1 MLIRFAIENFLSFAA
16 PVAFELT
23 QEGAEAPSLVLLQ
36 GDSGT
41 GKTNLLRALGFL
53 RNLVLG
59 GTRAGQPIAVTPCKL
74 ATGNQPTQLELTIEQ
89 SGVRYRYGCQL
100 TRELV
105 EREWL
110 YSQRNNGSTTDEQLI
125 FERARKS
132 PLVPATSVTLGALTG
147 EDREALNLAAY
158 GVRGEQLL
166 LCEAL
171 RRSVKLVEPL
181 GLWLRDRL
189 QLLRAE
195 AKIIGIAARCAR
207 EPAYRT
213 FLSNLLASAGL
224 GIAEVTL
231 ERRPVDPDYFETEE
245 EKQQV
250 VAALTGYADGFVQT
264 HEGEIVAEQHGR
276 FLDLYQCNLRF
287 VVLAA
292 DGRRVELTPA
302 ELGDGA
308 LRLLHLS
315 PLLYGQSAATDEP
328 PVYFIDELERSLQ
341 PALVSA
347 LLQTHLRL
355 TRASL
360 PKTQLI
366 AVVRSVHA
374 PELPALSA
382 CQKWQLQRPSGS
394 AGAQLTRLLDE
405 TASVENRSAGISGLL
420 AD

>member
-1 MLIRFAIENFLSFAA
+1 
-16 PVAFELT
+16 
-23 QEGAEAPSLVLLQ
+23 
-36 GDSGT
+36 
-41 GKTNLLRALGFL
+41 
-53 RNLVLG
+53 
-59 GTRAGQPIAVTPCKL
+59 
-74 ATGNQPTQLELTIEQ
+74 
-89 SGVRYRYGCQL
+89 
-100 TRELV
+100 
-105 EREWL
+105 
-110 YSQRNNGSTTDEQLI
+110 
-125 FERARKS
+125 
-132 PLVPATSVTLGALTG
+132 
-147 EDREALNLAAY
+147 
-158 GVRGEQLL
+158 
-166 LCEAL
+166 
-171 RRSVKLVEPL
+171 
-181 GLWLRDRL
+181 
-189 QLLRAE
+189 
-195 AKIIGIAARCAR
+195 
-207 EPAYRT
+207 
-213 FLSNLLASAGL
+213 
-224 GIAEVTL
+224 
-231 ERRPVDPDYFETEE
+231 VDPDYFETEE

-276 FLDLYQCNLRF
+276 FLDLYQCNLHF

-394 AGAQLTRLLDE
+394 AGAQLTRLFDE
-405 TASVENRSAGISGLL
+405 TENRGAGITGLL

>member
-1 MLIRFAIENFLSFAA
+1 MQFFTPAREHFFR
-16 PVAFELT
+16 PLT
-23 QEGAEAPSLVLLQ
+23 HDNDPGQAGCDHADQYLMP
-36 GDSGT
+36 
-41 GKTNLLRALGFL
+41 LLR
-53 RNLVLG
+53 
-59 GTRAGQPIAVTPCKL
+59 
-74 ATGNQPTQLELTIEQ
+74 
-89 SGVRYRYGCQL
+89 
-100 TRELV
+100 
-105 EREWL
+105 
-110 YSQRNNGSTTDEQLI
+110 
-125 FERARKS
+125 
-132 PLVPATSVTLGALTG
+132 
-147 EDREALNLAAY
+147 
-158 GVRGEQLL
+158 
-166 LCEAL
+166 
-171 RRSVKLVEPL
+171 
-181 GLWLRDRL
+181 
-189 QLLRAE
+189 
-195 AKIIGIAARCAR
+195 
-207 EPAYRT
+207 
-213 FLSNLLASAGL
+213 
-224 GIAEVTL
+224 
-231 ERRPVDPDYFETEE
+231 
-245 EKQQV
+245 
-250 VAALTGYADGFVQT
+250 
-264 HEGEIVAEQHGR
+264 QHGR

-382 CQKWQLQRPSGS
+382 CQKWQLQRPSKS

-405 TASVENRSAGISGLL
+405 AVSVENRGADITGLL